1 MAPTEEA
8 DLNEP
13 LAFLS
18 WNGKTFPLIPT
29 SRNVQKFTTEV
40 IAVRGP
46 NLLTL
51 SGQGD
56 DGDGLSVDNVKL
68 IPFGSSTLS
77 IKNGDF

>member
-8 DLNEP
+8 DLNKP
-13 LAFLS
+13 LAFLT

-29 SRNVQKFTTEV
+29 SRKVEKFRTEV

-46 NLLTL
+46 NLLTI
-51 SGQGD
+51 SGQGE
-56 DGDGLSVDNVKL
+56 DGEGLTVDNVKL
-68 IPFGSSTLS
+68 IPVGSTTLS